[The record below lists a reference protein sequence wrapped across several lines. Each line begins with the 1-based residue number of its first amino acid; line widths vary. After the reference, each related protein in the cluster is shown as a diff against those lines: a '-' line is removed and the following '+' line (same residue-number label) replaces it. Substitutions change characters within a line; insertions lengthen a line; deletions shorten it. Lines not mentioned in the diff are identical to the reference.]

1 MGGERHGSDI
11 HNGGSGHLDSHGLSL
26 SRSAAESSSTEPA
39 SAEPST
45 EPAAEPAA
53 AEPPSLSTAES
64 TAEPAAAEPAAE
76 PSTSKPA
83 PSKSTTKSAS
93 TQSAFTQSALQRHGQ
108 GRSRRAHLHRG
119 LSGALPVLGHPRRRP
134 LHTGRDLRRRLGN
147 LAQVRDR
154 QQRWQRCHTAG
165 VQQAVVLPGDGKL
178 LVRRV
183 RSGSLPRAG
192 DRKPAQQQSRL
203 LWHEHLRQHRHPPRD
218 HRALRGGHAP
228 LLRADDQQR
237 LPEYRQLW

>member
-1 MGGERHGSDI
+1 MLVWHCEQFRI
-11 HNGGSGHLDSHGLSL
+11 T
-26 SRSAAESSSTEPA
+26 SRRSIASATVTIASSSA
-39 SAEPST
+39 SSAEP
-45 EPAAEPAA
+45 
-53 AEPPSLSTAES
+53 
-64 TAEPAAAEPAAE
+64 
-76 PSTSKPA
+76 
-83 PSKSTTKSAS
+83 
-93 TQSAFTQSALQRHGQ
+93 ALQRHGQ

-154 QQRWQRCHTAG
+154 QQRWQHRHTAG

-237 LPEYRQLW
+237 LPQCRQLW